1 MLKRVLTGLAATAA
15 LVAVSAAPASA
26 NQTPDTRRPVS
37 VTVTGAYTGV
47 FVSGLQIIASCDIA
61 ATGAVSAVVIDECYL
76 TSNGVNHPATLP
88 GNAAGTAFV
97 ERVDTLNFTLCFHGY
112 AIPILDPTHPV
123 GASAC
128 ANLSSGAL
136 DPDTGTIDLSGLAGL
151 GSATT
156 T

>member
-26 NQTPDTRRPVS
+26 SAPPDTRRPVS

-47 FVSGLQIIASCDIA
+47 FVSGLQIVANCDVA
-61 ATGAVSAVVIDECYL
+61 ATGAVSAVVIDQCYL
-76 TSNGVNHPATLP
+76 TSNSTNHPATAP
-88 GNAAGTAFV
+88 GNASAIGFV
-97 ERVDTLNFTLCFHGY
+97 ERVDTLDFTLCFHAY
-112 AIPILDPTHPV
+112 AIPMLDPTHPV
-123 GASAC
+123 GASGC
-128 ANLSSGAL
+128 ADLSSGGV
-136 DPDTGTIDLSGLAGL
+136 DQTEGTIDLSGLAGL